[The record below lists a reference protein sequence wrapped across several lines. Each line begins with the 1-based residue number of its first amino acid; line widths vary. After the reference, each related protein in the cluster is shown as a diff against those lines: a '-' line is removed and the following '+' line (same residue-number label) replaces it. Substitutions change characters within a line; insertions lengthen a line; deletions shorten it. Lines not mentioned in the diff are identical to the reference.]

1 VSWYV
6 YVLTCKDETLYTGIT
21 TDLDR
26 RLEEHNGSAKGARYT
41 RSRRPVRL
49 SYHEVCEDKSSA
61 LKRERA
67 IKRLPRAEK
76 MALVYSSSS

>member
-1 VSWYV
+1 MTWYV
-6 YVLTCKDETLYTGIT
+6 YLLTCKDETLYTGIT
-21 TDLDR
+21 TDLER
-26 RLEEHNGSAKGARYT
+26 RIAEHNSSPKGARYT

-67 IKRLPRAEK
+67 IKRLSRVEK
-76 MALVYSSSS
+76 IALIYASSS